1 MREQL
6 RKLYVTL
13 VAPAAVL
20 FVVLFIVQ
28 RLRPTDTHG
37 IVALYPAVGLVLFL
51 LAIVLGVVSPLL
63 LRTWFVYTNREAKSI
78 SETELLI
85 FERWTLYVSLV
96 TPYLAVVAAFLELP
110 TLFFTG
116 TVLAAFYALYY
127 FYPSEKRIRFEKRI
141 FRVK

>member
-20 FVVLFIVQ
+20 FVVLFIMQ

-63 LRTWFVYTNREAKSI
+63 LRTWFVYTHREAKSI
-78 SETELLI
+78 SETELWI

-96 TPYLAVVAAFLELP
+96 TPYLAVVAAFLEVP

>member
-13 VAPAAVL
+13 VVPAAVL
-20 FVVLFIVQ
+20 FVVLFIMQ
-28 RLRPTDTHG
+28 RLRPTDTHE

-63 LRTWFVYTNREAKSI
+63 LRTWFVYTNREAKRI
-78 SETELLI
+78 SETELWI

-96 TPYLAVVAAFLELP
+96 TPYLAVVAAFLEVP